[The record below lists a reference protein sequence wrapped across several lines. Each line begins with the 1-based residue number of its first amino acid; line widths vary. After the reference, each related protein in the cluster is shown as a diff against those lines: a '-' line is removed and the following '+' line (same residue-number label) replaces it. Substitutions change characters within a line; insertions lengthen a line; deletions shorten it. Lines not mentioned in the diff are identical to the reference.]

1 MSARQLRACKRAGR
15 SLLGLCIVVGGLG
28 HLLPT
33 TARAQSAIAEAQPFS
48 LPLQTNK
55 PGLVPARIEAPRLK
69 VLPATS
75 KSTAANSQGGSG
87 GPQMQLVVA
96 RAPAARPSF
105 ATPEMVAWL
114 TKLIRDNLPPTY
126 EDDRKWG
133 KTKEVWNGVRLRRE
147 GLKIE
152 TERRIRTVN
161 TGSWTRYKIRLV
173 DPDRLLHVQFDRLEP
188 LENGDIS
195 FRVVTDCTLDIFGRL
210 SQWVRDVQV
219 ISLSANAD
227 AVCRLTLEG
236 TVAVRMNMFKFPPD
250 LAIKPHVDVANVEL
264 VHYRVR
270 RISQVGGD
278 FAKVLGNGLRGAV
291 DEKIENFNGKLVDKI
306 NRQLDKKA
314 DKLSFSSQDWLKSKL
329 PIPKAK

>member
-1 MSARQLRACKRAGR
+1 MASRRLDAYKRAG
-15 SLLGLCIVVGGLG
+15 SLLGLWIGFGFLVG
-28 HLLPT
+28 P
-33 TARAQSAIAEAQPFS
+33 AAAEAQDLVTEATPFF
-48 LPLQTNK
+48 LPGQLQG
-55 PGLVPARIEAPRLK
+55 PGRIPSRIEPPPLK

-75 KSTAANSQGGSG
+75 KSTASRVGSEPFG
-87 GPQMQLVVA
+87 QLVVA
-96 RAPAARPSF
+96 RSPAAARPSF
-105 ATPEMVAWL
+105 ATPEIVAWL
-114 TKLIRDNLPPTY
+114 TELIRDNLPPTY

-152 TERRIRTVN
+152 TERRIRTVKS
-161 TGSWTRYKIRLV
+161 GSWTRYKIALV

-195 FRVVTDCTLDIFGRL
+195 FRVVTDCTLDVFGRL

-250 LAIKPHVDVANVEL
+250 LGIKPHVDVAHVDL

-278 FAKVLGNGLRGAV
+278 FAKVLGKGLRGSV
-291 DEKIENFNGKLVDKI
+291 DEKIEKFNGKLVDKI
-306 NRQLDKKA
+306 NKQLNKQA